1 MKKFWIYNYHALLW
15 RKKIKF
21 DEHIWF
27 VKKYIKSLLLRIKKL
42 NEIDYVHGDI
52 KPKNI
57 IYNNPENNYLID
69 FNAFD
74 KKNKRLF

>member
-1 MKKFWIYNYHALLW
+1 M
-15 RKKIKF
+15 
-21 DEHIWF
+21 
-27 VKKYIKSLLLRIKKL
+27 RIKKL

-74 KKNKRLF
+74 KKNKKNNNKKIATFPH